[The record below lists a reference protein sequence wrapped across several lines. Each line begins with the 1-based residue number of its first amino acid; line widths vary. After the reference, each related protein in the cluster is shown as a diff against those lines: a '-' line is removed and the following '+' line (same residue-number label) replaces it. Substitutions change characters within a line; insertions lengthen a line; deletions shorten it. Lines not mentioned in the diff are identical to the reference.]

1 MIYFMFLLFFT
12 NFGGSNR
19 QAKKVWQITKIT
31 IIARMCRK
39 NIKNSAKAVLTSI
52 SAFLLCIS
60 AYSQNS
66 WNDYAPARNLLT
78 EEKLENQIGFLADS
92 LCQGR
97 GIGTRGGVETSS
109 WVAREFEKAGLLK
122 IDSTWFKS
130 FVSEKGDYGRNVV
143 GMLPGGNPDC
153 SSYIIVGAHFDH
165 LGTLDGKHYPGADAN
180 ASGTV
185 ALTNIAEMLSVMK
198 DTVGKR
204 YASNIIFIGFDG
216 KEADMAGSKAIW
228 NMISSGQFTDP
239 VTGKAITSKQISL
252 MVNIDQIGASLS
264 PLRPDRPDYIIMLG
278 NHRIKPSKR
287 DQLYMCNRLYI
298 THLDL
303 GFDYYGS
310 ENFTKIFYRLS
321 DQRVFIDHGIP
332 SVLFTSGITMKTNK
346 TYDNAASLDYPVLRK
361 RILLMF
367 HWIEKML

>member
-1 MIYFMFLLFFT
+1 MIYFLFLLFFT
-12 NFGGSNR
+12 IFGGQNK
-19 QAKKVWQITKIT
+19 QATKVWQITKIT

-39 NIKNSAKAVLTSI
+39 NIKNSAKAALI
-52 SAFLLCIS
+52 SMCAFMLCMS
-60 AYSQNS
+60 AYSQSS
-66 WNDYAPARNLLT
+66 WNDYAPVRNLLT
-78 EEKLENQIGFLADS
+78 EEKLERQIGFLTDS

-97 GIGTRGGVETSS
+97 GIGTKGGIETSA
-109 WVAREFEKAGLLK
+109 WVAREFNKTGLMK
-122 IDSTWFKS
+122 MNGTWFKS
-130 FVSEKGDYGRNVV
+130 FITDKGAIGHNVV
-143 GMLPGGNPDC
+143 GMLPGGTQNC
-153 SSYIIVGAHFDH
+153 SSYVIVGAHFDH

-180 ASGTV
+180 ASGTA

-198 DTVGKR
+198 YSVGKR

-228 NMISSGQFTDP
+228 KMISDGELTDP
-239 VTGKAITSKQISL
+239 VTGKVISPKQISL
-252 MVNIDQIGASLS
+252 MVNIDQIGASIS

-321 DQRVFIDHGIP
+321 DQRVFIDNGIP

-361 RILLMF
+361 RIMLMF

>member
-1 MIYFMFLLFFT
+1 MIYFLFLLFFT
-12 NFGGSNR
+12 IFGGLNK
-19 QAKKVWQITKIT
+19 QATKVWQITKIT

-39 NIKNSAKAVLTSI
+39 NIKNSAKAALTSI
-52 SAFLLCIS
+52 CAFMLCIS
-60 AYSQNS
+60 AYSQSS
-66 WNDYAPARNLLT
+66 WNDYAPVRNLLT
-78 EEKLENQIGFLADS
+78 EDKLETQIGFLADS

-97 GIGTRGGVETSS
+97 GTGTRGGIEASS
-109 WVAREFEKAGLLK
+109 WVAREFAKAGLIK
-122 IDSTWFKS
+122 TDSTWFKS
-130 FVSEKGDYGRNVV
+130 FITDKGTIGHNVV
-143 GMLPGGNPDC
+143 GMLPGGTQNC
-153 SSYIIVGAHFDH
+153 SSYVIVGAHFDH

-180 ASGTV
+180 ASGTA
-185 ALTNIAEMLSVMK
+185 ALTNIAEMLSIMK

-204 YASNIIFIGFDG
+204 YASNVSLIGGDG

-228 NMISSGQFTDP
+228 KMISNGELTDP
-239 VTGKAITSKQISL
+239 LTGRAISPGQISL
-252 MVNIDQIGASLS
+252 MVNIDQIGASIS
-264 PLRPDRPDYIIMLG
+264 PLRTDRPDYIIMLG

-321 DQRVFIDHGIP
+321 DQRVFIDNGIP